1 MVIEQDG
8 GWEQMGTTTPT
19 GLGMGVQ
26 VIHVNVQLMA
36 LVKLENS
43 ASKLA
48 DFNNVL
54 FITIKL
60 ILIIADLF
68 F

>member
-19 GLGMGVQ
+19 GLGME
-26 VIHVNVQLMA
+26 VIHVNVQLKT
-36 LVKLENS
+36 LVQLENS

-54 FITIKL
+54 FTTIKL
-60 ILIIADLF
+60 ILIIAE
-68 F
+68 